1 MADPHVILAPIV
13 EPTLPPVQEVAPPP
27 VALLPLVLI
36 AALFMATAGAAFGWW
51 RRTVPVRALRRIA
64 RSREVTQGAQELA
77 RWQQRHWPA
86 AAPHWR
92 QALDR
97 LRFGPAEEAAAATL
111 QRLCAEA
118 QQALAAG
125 RGQ

>member
-13 EPTLPPVQEVAPPP
+13 EPVLPPVPDTASP
-27 VALLPLVLI
+27 VALLPLVVTV
-36 AALFMATAGAAFGWW
+36 AAVLMGAAAFFWGW
-51 RRTVPVRALRRIA
+51 RRGAPRRALHRIA
-64 RSREVTQGAQELA
+64 RCRDLQRGAQELA

-86 AAPHWR
+86 AAPQWL

-97 LRFGPAEEAAAATL
+97 LRFGPVDAAAASTL

-118 QQALAAG
+118 AQAG
-125 RGQ
+125 RAR